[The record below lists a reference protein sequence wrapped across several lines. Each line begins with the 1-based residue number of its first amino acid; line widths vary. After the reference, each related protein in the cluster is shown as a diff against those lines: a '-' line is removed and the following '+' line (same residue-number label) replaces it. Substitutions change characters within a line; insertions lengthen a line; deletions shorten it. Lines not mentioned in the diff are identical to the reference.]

1 MRGWGLQKLPKKGLM
16 SDFLWTL
23 GGLAKRVNKQK
34 GRNVSIVHC
43 FKYKADTAMLKLIL
57 AKLIISVPIS
67 VSMSLSFPDYYPCS
81 VMRVWTVLPTM
92 NIVLTTL
99 LWSLSSMWVNS
110 NWFYIYIYI
119 YIYIY
124 LSICVW
130 KFVYKCVYVRW
141 WMMRSYYT

>member
-1 MRGWGLQKLPKKGLM
+1 M

-119 YIYIY
+119 YISVCES
-124 LSICVW
+124 LCMS
-130 KFVYKCVYVRW
+130 VYMWGDEW
-141 WMMRSYYT
+141 WDPTTHRHNRVQFLPDLKTQQ